1 MESMRPV
8 VLPVVKEEQVNGLFN
23 STILDVI
30 IGLLFVYLLL
40 AILCTTVNEWVAGWM
55 GLRSKNLQSGI
66 RQLLDSQKGVGNDDA
81 DWFLQQFYKH
91 PLITGMLRPGDRA
104 HPSYL
109 PSRTFAAAVIDVV
122 TPQIHGALGFQDLE
136 NGVQNLPDGDVKK
149 ALFALLQNAHRDL
162 ESAQR
167 NIENWF
173 DDTMDRA
180 SGWYKR
186 KTQLVTAVL
195 AVAITVLANA
205 DTVRMV
211 RTLQQSST
219 ERSVV
224 FEKAKLRMA
233 QQGSTAAPLAPDE
246 KSALGGLLGWTHDD
260 LNSLV
265 KVDPWK
271 ILAMI
276 FGWLLTII
284 AVSLGAPF
292 WFDVL
297 NKLMNIRNAGDKPE
311 KAETQPQKPAEASPG
326 LTEAKTL

>member
-1 MESMRPV
+1 MRPV
-8 VLPVVKEEQVNGLFN
+8 FLPVVKEEQVNGLFN

-55 GLRSKNLQSGI
+55 GLRSKNLQSSI

-91 PLITGMLRPGDRA
+91 PLITGMLRPGDRS

-122 TPQIHGALGFQDLE
+122 TPQIQGPLGFQDLE

-162 ESAQR
+162 ENAQR

-186 KTQLVTAVL
+186 KTQIVTAVL

-219 ERSVV
+219 ARSVV
-224 FEKAKLRMA
+224 LEKAKLRLA
-233 QQGSTAAPLAPDE
+233 QQGSAAAPLSPDE

-260 LNSLV
+260 LNSLA

-311 KAETQPQKPAEASPG
+311 KGETQPQRPAEPSPG